1 MLRRGRVF
9 LLMMMSALLLTGCAA
24 REIVPKSGRYVMSAP
39 AEAAYVPVI
48 MLDAAQESFTFTY
61 DPFSSYLPYGSFAQ
75 QGRMLTCRTSDGRQ
89 SYVFRVVDEN
99 TLAFE
104 AGRSSAVALT
114 DERLGAQIGDGAVFS
129 RENE

>member
-1 MLRRGRVF
+1 MLRRGRMLL
-9 LLMMMSALLLTGCAA
+9 LLMTALLLTGCAA

-39 AEAAYVPVI
+39 AEAAFAPVVS
-48 MLDAAQESFTFTY
+48 LDAAEETFTFAY
-61 DPFSSYLPYGSFAQ
+61 DLLSSYLPYGSYALK
-75 QGRMLTCRTSDGRQ
+75 GRFITCRTSDGRQ

-104 AGRSSAVALT
+104 AGKSSEVALM
-114 DERLGAQIGDGAVFS
+114 DAELGVGVSDGAVFS